1 MWKKKGGVGAPPV
14 ISHTNSVDSF
24 GNSAGWSG
32 VDSCRCVQRRQH
44 GGGDDAVARR
54 PGGGGEGSCAP
65 PTGSADSYACRRG
78 AAIRCFSAP
87 QKPDPVLCFRACA
100 AVPVDAPPPP
110 PPRAR
115 SAQRAVRIRTAVWV
129 SWLPDLLSRVRV
141 VFADGAQIRARE
153 AREQVG
159 SSCGSSRGHRYH
171 FDGRQDADGG
181 AAEQHRLELYRGPG
195 DGFFGG
201 VSGDVRFG
209 LTGAHQHR
217 LLDHLVHLVVLC
229 A

>member
-1 MWKKKGGVGAPPV
+1 MSPVWKKKGGFGAPPV

-115 SAQRAVRIRTAVWV
+115 SAQRAVRIRTAVWI
-129 SWLPDLLSRVRV
+129 SRVFV
-141 VFADGAQIRARE
+141 LPHGW
-153 AREQVG
+153 
-159 SSCGSSRGHRYH
+159 
-171 FDGRQDADGG
+171 
-181 AAEQHRLELYRGPG
+181 
-195 DGFFGG
+195 
-201 VSGDVRFG
+201 
-209 LTGAHQHR
+209 
-217 LLDHLVHLVVLC
+217 LC
-229 A
+229 AFGWPQAEGRGGRGRGVVMWCSIAFFEHPASRCPALALHPRQTQQVCSDPACCAGK

>member
-1 MWKKKGGVGAPPV
+1 MSAHVLCEPPKSFQAICLSPVWKKKGGFGAPPV

-54 PGGGGEGSCAP
+54 PSGGGEGSCAP

-141 VFADGAQIRARE
+141 VFADGAQERARTE
-153 AREQVG
+153 RASGLFVWLFSRPSISLRRTAR
-159 SSCGSSRGHRYH
+159 C
-171 FDGRQDADGG
+171 
-181 AAEQHRLELYRGPG
+181 
-195 DGFFGG
+195 
-201 VSGDVRFG
+201 
-209 LTGAHQHR
+209 
-217 LLDHLVHLVVLC
+217 
-229 A
+229 